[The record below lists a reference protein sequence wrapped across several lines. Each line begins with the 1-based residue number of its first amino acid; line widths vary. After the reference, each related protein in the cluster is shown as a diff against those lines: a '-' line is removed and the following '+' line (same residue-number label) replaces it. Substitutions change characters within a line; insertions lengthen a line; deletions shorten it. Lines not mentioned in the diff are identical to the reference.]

1 MSGDGGGALGYTVRQ
16 EEAPNRHNAEEET
29 MSTQYLGVEELIA
42 RQQNGFMDRSV
53 RHTWRLTDFWRERD
67 RTQHVS
73 QRTSVGGAATWPR
86 ELVELGRMQLRWAML

>member
-1 MSGDGGGALGYTVRQ
+1 MAGDGGGALDYTVRQ

-42 RQQNGFMDRSV
+42 RQQNEYMGRSV

-73 QRTSVGGAATWPR
+73 QRTSVGSAATWPR